1 MVYDIKETFT
11 IIMGERNMTYGY
23 LRVSSKDQ
31 NEARQMISMQ
41 EAAIEKSRIYVD
53 KQSGKNFNR
62 PAYRKLMKKLKQGD
76 VLFIKRTGS
85 DVTIQR
91 F

>member
-1 MVYDIKETFT
+1 
-11 IIMGERNMTYGY
+11 MTYGY